1 MARKSPSTPSTPREL
16 PARPAS
22 RSRALGVPPPV
33 PNGVSDRP
41 ADDDI
46 RILAYQKWEA
56 AGCPDG
62 EGERFWL
69 AAEQELRA
77 RA

>member
-1 MARKSPSTPSTPREL
+1 MARKSPSTPNTPREL
-16 PARPAS
+16 TARSAN
-22 RSRALGVPPPV
+22 RSRTLGVPPPV
-33 PNGVSDRP
+33 PNGMSDRP
-41 ADDDI
+41 AEDEI